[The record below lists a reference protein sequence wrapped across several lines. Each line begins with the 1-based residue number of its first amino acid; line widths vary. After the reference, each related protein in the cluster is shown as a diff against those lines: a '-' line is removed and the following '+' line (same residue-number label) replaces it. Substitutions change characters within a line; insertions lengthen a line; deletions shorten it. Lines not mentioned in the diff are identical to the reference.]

1 MNIIKFIIKA
11 IIYTIIA
18 FLLLILLFA
27 GKGEK
32 STQQPSE
39 VVTPAQVVKPKGG
52 TSIPAGLSLAEEAAY
67 CSGVFEGA
75 SRFDK
80 PQYQTQWQQKSQDV
94 LVIAFHRNNGLS
106 PKMEQAAIAGINHA
120 VSEARLNTVVMNCS
134 LIFQAK

>member
-39 VVTPAQVVKPKGG
+39 VVKPKGG

-106 PKMEQAAIAGINHA
+106 PKMEQAVIAGINHA